1 MSMIRRSRSGS
12 VSSPILTATGFR
24 MVAKYRTCAPSGSL
38 VQLSIQGKWVERFH
52 RPSRCGTSRVSA
64 CFRFEMQPFVAGK
77 EIHAIGLSQV
87 TTSNGFHEGN
97 RVLDFFHDLSVAV
110 GVGGIRHEAQ
120 VPVFRVVQV
129 GKSAVDQ

>member
-1 MSMIRRSRSGS
+1 
-12 VSSPILTATGFR
+12 
-24 MVAKYRTCAPSGSL
+24 
-38 VQLSIQGKWVERFH
+38 
-52 RPSRCGTSRVSA
+52 
-64 CFRFEMQPFVAGK
+64 MQPFVAGK

-87 TTSNGFHEGN
+87 ATSNGFHEGN
-97 RVLDFFHDLSVAV
+97 RVLDFFYDLSVAV